1 MPRGRLTDAHRS
13 RVSSSHQWGVELGWE
28 AEVPAGT
35 SYSGG
40 PLPGRCWGQREG
52 TGHWACRASM
62 GGGHGTQ
69 NVKAGLSAQDGGRV
83 HTGLRPE
90 FTGTAEPLLGP
101 RVLPP
106 PVRLESLGGLSQL
119 CVKAE
124 S

>member
-1 MPRGRLTDAHRS
+1 
-13 RVSSSHQWGVELGWE
+13 
-28 AEVPAGT
+28 
-35 SYSGG
+35 
-40 PLPGRCWGQREG
+40 
-52 TGHWACRASM
+52 M
-62 GGGHGTQ
+62 GGGHATQ

-124 S
+124 TWFLWGDAVQGTELACRLGMASTISMGLAKASLLEIIFPLPC